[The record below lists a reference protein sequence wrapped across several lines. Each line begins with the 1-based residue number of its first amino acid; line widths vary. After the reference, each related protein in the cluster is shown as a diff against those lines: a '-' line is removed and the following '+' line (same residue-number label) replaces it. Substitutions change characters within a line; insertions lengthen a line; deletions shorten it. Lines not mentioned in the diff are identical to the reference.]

1 MSKHSGAINKI
12 DDRIT
17 ELEAQVE
24 QIEWTLDLS
33 LLTYSE
39 LEALEQIIVNG
50 ASEHEV
56 EAFLAPIEAEGRFRL
71 IKKRRQNK

>member
-33 LLTYSE
+33 LLTYGELLE
-39 LEALEQIIVNG
+39 LERLLEEG
-50 ASEHEV
+50 AAEETIW
-56 EAFLAPIEAEGRFRL
+56 AFLGPIEAEGRYKM
-71 IKKRRQNK
+71 ITKRRDL

>member
-1 MSKHSGAINKI
+1 MSRRSQQISKL
-12 DDRIT
+12 DERIS